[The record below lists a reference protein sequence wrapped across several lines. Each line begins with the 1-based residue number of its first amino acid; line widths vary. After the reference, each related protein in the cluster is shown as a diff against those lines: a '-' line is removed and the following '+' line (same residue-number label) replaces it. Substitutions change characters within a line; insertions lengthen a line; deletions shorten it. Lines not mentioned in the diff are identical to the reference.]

1 MPDSEQ
7 WAVVRKAPL
16 HCSFLNCAPTEG
28 KFRQERVPDGLRHGA
43 LVNDHPGCAELV
55 AEHGEAEGK
64 EGLAHGHE
72 DLAAFLEQ
80 GIKALRFFIAVYAK
94 GKIDAA
100 HGLKFVR
107 RAVAGHQERISD
119 DDAGVDD
126 AFLQSRREVFRLG
139 HLVEGLH
146 RDDLSAQMLFVEV
159 ERLGAVAA
167 VVEVGGQFHRFD
179 LPFGE

>member
-1 MPDSEQ
+1 MFQGKFIPPRGIGRGRGCGSVVRTGHMPDSEQ

-28 KFRQERVPDGLRHGA
+28 KFRQERVPDGLR
-43 LVNDHPGCAELV
+43 
-55 AEHGEAEGK
+55 
-64 EGLAHGHE
+64 
-72 DLAAFLEQ
+72 LAAFLEQ

-107 RAVAGHQERISD
+107 RAVARHQERISD

-126 AFLQSRREVFRLG
+126 AFL
-139 HLVEGLH
+139 
-146 RDDLSAQMLFVEV
+146 
-159 ERLGAVAA
+159 
-167 VVEVGGQFHRFD
+167 
-179 LPFGE
+179 